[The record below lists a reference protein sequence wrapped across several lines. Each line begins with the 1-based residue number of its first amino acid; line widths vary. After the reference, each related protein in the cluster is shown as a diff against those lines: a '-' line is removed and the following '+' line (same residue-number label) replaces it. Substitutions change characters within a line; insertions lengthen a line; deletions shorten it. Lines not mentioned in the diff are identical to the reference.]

1 MNKIKRDDEVV
12 VTTGKDRNKRG
23 KVLRIVDGGERVV
36 VSGINMIKKH
46 TRPNPMAGTQ
56 GGIIEKE
63 APIHISNVAIYNPQ
77 QEKADRV
84 GVQVKEDGTKVRIF
98 RSTQEVIDNQ

>member
-12 VTTGKDRNKRG
+12 VTIGKDRNKRG

-36 VSGINMIKKH
+36 VSGINMVKKH

-77 QEKADRV
+77 HDQGDRV
-84 GVQVKEDGTKVRIF
+84 GFQVKEDGTKVRIF

>member
-36 VSGINMIKKH
+36 VSGINMVKKH

-56 GGIIEKE
+56 GGITEKE

-77 QEKADRV
+77 QDKADRV
-84 GVQVKEDGTKVRIF
+84 GFQMKEDGTKVRIF

>member
-1 MNKIKRDDEVV
+1 MSKIKRDDEVV

-23 KVLRIVDGGERVV
+23 KVLRIVDGGERAV

-56 GGIIEKE
+56 GGITEKE
-63 APIHISNVAIYNPQ
+63 APIHISNVAIYNPKQ
-77 QEKADRV
+77 DEADRV
-84 GVQVKEDGTKVRIF
+84 GFKVKEDGTKVRIF

>member
-23 KVLRIVDGGERVV
+23 KVLRIVNGGERVV
-36 VSGINMIKKH
+36 VSGINMVKKH

-77 QEKADRV
+77 QDKADRV
-84 GVQVKEDGTKVRIF
+84 GFQVKEDGTKVRIF